1 MRDDAYV
8 IFISLMDILLIN
20 PEDEMIDKVVTSGL
34 FNSMVA
40 YVMNNDMNNFLITKM
55 FLLLSRIARKDYF
68 LKLLGM
74 SSVDISTF
82 FKRWLEYYGHNGSPR
97 NKKINLMGLLLQ
109 SRMVFQKK
117 SKFYGKFLRK

>member
-55 FLLLSRIARKDYF
+55 FFVIISYCKKRLLPQ
-68 LKLLGM
+68 
-74 SSVDISTF
+74 TF
-82 FKRWLEYYGHNGSPR
+82 R
-97 NKKINLMGLLLQ
+97 N
-109 SRMVFQKK
+109 VVC
-117 SKFYGKFLRK
+117 